1 MKLKFNSEVKRHFQ
15 RTARRES
22 SSEVSMDG
30 GKSIKSF
37 TSHNLGERHSSIE
50 SGREQDRFSTLHE
63 ENDGSE
69 EESDVIKSPHQESE
83 PHEGSPVV
91 NSDKQYGQNLEE
103 ENERDEKVSYTIEE
117 PDDQDQISVFG
128 EKLVPYSNQSG
139 ELMESSEIASQS
151 GHIVASRVIRRTV
164 VRKVGHKI
172 CRFRETN
179 TTMNMK

>member
-1 MKLKFNSEVKRHFQ
+1 
-15 RTARRES
+15 
-22 SSEVSMDG
+22 MDG

-37 TSHNLGERHSSIE
+37 MAHNLGERHSSIE

-63 ENDGSE
+63 ENEGSE
-69 EESDVIKSPHQESE
+69 EESGVIRSPYQESE
-83 PHEGSPVV
+83 PHE
-91 NSDKQYGQNLEE
+91 QYGQNLEE

-128 EKLVPYSNQSG
+128 EQLVPYSNQSG
-139 ELMESSEIASQS
+139 ELMESSEIANQS

-172 CRFRETN
+172 CRFRELN
-179 TTMNMK
+179 KAMTMK